1 MLQKKIKML
10 NVRLNKEIEKKLA
23 SYSQQMNLSKSFVV
37 KEALV
42 AYLSKTQQE
51 HSPFDLGE
59 DLFGSEASGNADAS
73 TTYKSTLKEKLRE
86 KHSH

>member
-1 MLQKKIKML
+1 ML

-23 SYSQQMNLSKSFVV
+23 DYSQQMNLSKSSVV

-42 AYLSKTQQE
+42 AYLNSVQSD

-59 DLFGSEASGNADAS
+59 DLFGAGASGNPDLS
-73 TTYKSTLKEKLRE
+73 TTYKSTLKKKLRE